1 MQIVILNFS
10 FFLPTTYMIDE
21 MLIVQLLAPMMTI
34 NHHHHHCHGNEHY
47 QTDGC
52 TDVDGRGG
60 GVDDNGDIVD
70 FDEEAGGTRE
80 TKC

>member
-1 MQIVILNFS
+1 
-10 FFLPTTYMIDE
+10 MIDE

-34 NHHHHHCHGNEHY
+34 NHHHHHHHCHGNEHY

-70 FDEEAGGTRE
+70 FDDEAERRSADGAINGISSIER
-80 TKC
+80 

>member
-1 MQIVILNFS
+1 MILNFS

-34 NHHHHHCHGNEHY
+34 NHHHHHHCHGNEHY

>member
-1 MQIVILNFS
+1 MILNFS

-34 NHHHHHCHGNEHY
+34 NHHHHHHHHCHGNENY

-52 TDVDGRGG
+52 TDVEEMTLMTMVILLILTTKQR
-60 GVDDNGDIVD
+60 
-70 FDEEAGGTRE
+70 DEVLMVQ
-80 TKC
+80 